1 VTPHVQSYYCTLSP
15 TYILSLNIKT
25 HATTPVIPVVA
36 TENPLTN
43 IESLELDRLP
53 DHLVV
58 IGGGYVGLEL
68 AQAYRRFGSRVSIIE
83 AGPQLAGGKIPTS
96 RPRSWRCCAT
106 KGSWCISKPRFSV
119 CRAGPETPLDSRR
132 VRPHVI
138 RPST

>member
-83 AGPQLAGGKIPTS
+83 AGPQLAGREDSDVATAILELLREEGTVLRIEPKVIGV
-96 RPRSWRCCAT
+96 RGRSA
-106 KGSWCISKPRFSV
+106 
-119 CRAGPETPLDSRR
+119 A
-132 VRPHVI
+132 
-138 RPST
+138 